1 MKEDR
6 MVIVTGENQGRKSI
20 VIGVTEMDLLHI
32 KDAEGVLKLP
42 VNGEIG
48 ENFDILIF
56 YGETDEVIREKLQEA
71 NK

>member
-42 VNGEIG
+42 VNG
-48 ENFDILIF
+48 
-56 YGETDEVIREKLQEA
+56 
-71 NK
+71 